1 VNSMQGK
8 RVLII
13 DDDPGMLRLLEQIFS
28 RAGYQ
33 VQVATNGREGLCQ
46 FNDHQPDL
54 VILDVMMPIMD
65 GWQTCSYIR
74 RLANTPII
82 MLTAL
87 GWEDDVIR
95 GLDSGAV
102 DYVVK
107 PFSSKVLL
115 ARAKVALR
123 QAKPPSKPEKPALYD
138 DGYLTID
145 LDEHRVFVRGE
156 PLRLTATEYR
166 LLAYLF
172 QNAGKLLTP
181 QQILENVWGWTREDD
196 GECVRVYIWHLR
208 RKLEQD
214 PKNPQYL
221 LTEHGTGYRFL
232 KNPPQEQA
240 RRNSLIER
248 PLLLQAAL

>member
-1 VNSMQGK
+1 MQRK
-8 RVLII
+8 KILII
-13 DDDPGMLRLLEQIFS
+13 DDEPGMLRLLEQIFF

-33 VQVATNGREGLCQ
+33 VYVATNGREGLAR
-46 FNDHQPDL
+46 FHNLQPDL

-74 RLANTPII
+74 RLSNTPII

-87 GWEDDVIR
+87 GWEDDIVR

-115 ARAKVALR
+115 ARAKAALR
-123 QAKPPSKPEKPALYD
+123 QAAPPSRQEKLIAYD
-138 DGYLTID
+138 DGYLSID

-156 PLRLTATEYR
+156 PVRLTATEYH

-172 QNAGKLLTP
+172 QNAGKLLTS
-181 QQILENVWGWTREDD
+181 QQILENVWGRTYEDD
-196 GECVRVYIWHLR
+196 GDCIRVYIWHLR

-214 PKNPQYL
+214 PKNPKYL
-221 LTEHGTGYRFL
+221 LTVHGIGFRFQE
-232 KNPPQEQA
+232 NPPQEQTLH
-240 RRNSLIER
+240 NSLIER
-248 PLLLQAAL
+248 PLLLQAAA